1 MKRFWGALLC
11 VLIIL
16 NMAACSAQQEETK
29 TSARETEAA
38 PAGTES
44 VPETPVQTEPSR
56 EPGAPLDVKDA
67 PRICVDRVYSLPMPT
82 EAEPERVIRMDAQG
96 NTLEN
101 VIIPTPLYDVITGDL
116 RWYMLKET
124 NKDGSLKAS
133 WLYSVQ
139 GKALEGSSDCV
150 YGEGIGT
157 LVVKHL
163 LPDGIEGVEESGC
176 LYDPAGG
183 TTAVPEVF
191 SIEKLTKKTAVC
203 LDAKRHMLGVYGTKG
218 EKLTEDPFG
227 ESFTF
232 GYSCGGFILGYMDSG
247 CAVLNENLEVVET
260 SEKMFD
266 IDLLDCGAHG
276 VICIKREND
285 MCHVI
290 RADDWKTL
298 NTFPSSFQTTD
309 GINVIAGDEFSKD
322 VKLHS
327 IRGKRLAGPFDK
339 IGLLKDESDMPIG
352 MTIARKDDTVYVLDK
367 RGETV
372 AKRRIRGL
380 IRAYS
385 TFDGMVMC
393 EYEFTNDWTEEKETG
408 FALLDQHLNYLSEQ
422 WENFVK
428 IDRVTWGIYSCV
440 RQNGRDSWRT
450 DLFTMDKEVIFH
462 NVAQVGS
469 ADEEAIAVCGQQYY
483 GLIDHQGTWL
493 VKIPITD

>member
-1 MKRFWGALLC
+1 M
-11 VLIIL
+11 
-16 NMAACSAQQEETK
+16 
-29 TSARETEAA
+29 
-38 PAGTES
+38 
-44 VPETPVQTEPSR
+44 
-56 EPGAPLDVKDA
+56 
-67 PRICVDRVYSLPMPT
+67 
-82 EAEPERVIRMDAQG
+82 
-96 NTLEN
+96 
-101 VIIPTPLYDVITGDL
+101 
-116 RWYMLKET
+116 
-124 NKDGSLKAS
+124 
-133 WLYSVQ
+133 
-139 GKALEGSSDCV
+139 
-150 YGEGIGT
+150 
-157 LVVKHL
+157 
-163 LPDGIEGVEESGC
+163 
-176 LYDPAGG
+176 
-183 TTAVPEVF
+183 
-191 SIEKLTKKTAVC
+191 
-203 LDAKRHMLGVYGTKG
+203 
-218 EKLTEDPFG
+218 
-227 ESFTF
+227 
-232 GYSCGGFILGYMDSG
+232 
-247 CAVLNENLEVVET
+247 
-260 SEKMFD
+260 
-266 IDLLDCGAHG
+266 
-276 VICIKREND
+276 
-285 MCHVI
+285 
-290 RADDWKTL
+290 
-298 NTFPSSFQTTD
+298 
-309 GINVIAGDEFSKD
+309 IAGDEFSKD

-393 EYEFTNDWTEEKETG
+393 EYEFTNDWTGEKETG